1 MIFQT
6 RMLRQQVEE
15 EEEVVACLQEKLK
28 TTSLTVGFFF
38 QIAIYLATWGL
49 KP

>member
-28 TTSLTVGFFF
+28 TTSLTVGVFFF
-38 QIAIYLATWGL
+38 LLPYT
-49 KP
+49 